1 MDLDLAEVRAEL
13 ARKKEEEAK
22 NGAALDP
29 RKLSGQQHPLWL
41 QLAAHCAPAVESS
54 AEEQEAEK
62 VDQPTGDEAAH
73 RAAAAVSG
81 ADEAEEGVTIAADD
95 VGLLSHAV
103 RAATEHVARG
113 LSMEDLVAKVR
124 AAVEE
129 SKHSD
134 EDASAEAG
142 AAPMDDS
149 TLEAICEMVSEIA
162 RLQSEPV
169 SPGIVPETQPPNA
182 QGAEASDG
190 VQGARA
196 AAAGARA
203 AERLIATAREGLTPQ
218 QAVAVAV
225 SSNVD
230 EGAVAAA
237 AVQRVTAEHEG
248 CAPYSAT
255 TIAAHTACRLLACGA
270 SAPVAVAAGARAA
283 MALVRGEKLD
293 EVHASMEALAEACS
307 EKQRWQTNLEPVDAP
322 SWSMDGWLA
331 SLGLDK
337 IVQKAW
343 RHRFDEHIREVTARV
358 SATRRCA
365 SSSSPLWST
374 WARAARWRRCC
385 CCSRSRLCS
394 STSRRPSTRARPSC
408 AS

>member
-29 RKLSGQQHPLWL
+29 KEAEQVSSILSGFSLPPI
-41 QLAAHCAPAVESS
+41 AAPAVESS
-54 AEEQEAEK
+54 AEEQREAEE

-73 RAAAAVSG
+73 RAAAAVSVP
-81 ADEAEEGVTIAADD
+81 DEAEEGVTIAADD

-203 AERLIATAREGLTPQ
+203 AERLIATARE
-218 QAVAVAV
+218 A
-225 SSNVD
+225 SHRN
-230 EGAVAAA
+230 
-237 AVQRVTAEHEG
+237 R
-248 CAPYSAT
+248 
-255 TIAAHTACRLLACGA
+255 RL
-270 SAPVAVAAGARAA
+270 
-283 MALVRGEKLD
+283 
-293 EVHASMEALAEACS
+293 
-307 EKQRWQTNLEPVDAP
+307 P
-322 SWSMDGWLA
+322 S
-331 SLGLDK
+331 
-337 IVQKAW
+337 
-343 RHRFDEHIREVTARV
+343 R
-358 SATRRCA
+358 
-365 SSSSPLWST
+365 
-374 WARAARWRRCC
+374 
-385 CCSRSRLCS
+385 
-394 STSRRPSTRARPSC
+394 
-408 AS
+408 